1 MTRCMENR
9 AALLLGVGIVVVASI
24 AAGRAVWDVV
34 VWVMEM
40 VR

>member
-1 MTRCMENR
+1 MSRRMENK
-9 AALLLGVGIVVVASI
+9 AALLLGAGIVVVASI

-34 VWVMEM
+34 VWLVEM